1 MKGVH
6 FMWAVGG
13 GVMVGGGITIEG
25 GVFFLGRFHTITR
38 PQDIWYLYSVHEL
51 LLNITFP
58 FMSVLQQ
65 ISD

>member
-13 GVMVGGGITIEG
+13 GVMVGGGITLEG
-25 GVFFLGRFHTITR
+25 GVFLGRFHTITR

-51 LLNITFP
+51 LLNVTFLL
-58 FMSVLQQ
+58 MSVLQQ

>member
-6 FMWAVGG
+6 FMWAAGG

-25 GVFFLGRFHTITR
+25 GVFLGRFHTITR

-51 LLNITFP
+51 LLNVTFP
-58 FMSVLQQ
+58 LMSVLQQ